1 MQIIVGEHDW
11 LAEAGAHLHEHVEG
25 SRFATV
31 PGAPHN
37 VYYQTP
43 TAYNDVVATFLA
55 DIHAVV

>member
-1 MQIIVGEHDW
+1 
-11 LAEAGAHLHEHVEG
+11 
-25 SRFATV
+25 
-31 PGAPHN
+31 